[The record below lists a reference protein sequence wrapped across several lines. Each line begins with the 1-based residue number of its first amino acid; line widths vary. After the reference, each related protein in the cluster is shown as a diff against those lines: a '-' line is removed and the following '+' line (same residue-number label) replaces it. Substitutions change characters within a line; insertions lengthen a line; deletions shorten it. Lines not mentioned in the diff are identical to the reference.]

1 MLKFKKQIRKY
12 VGDHEALATVK
23 SKAKERFEV
32 LLARLHELEA
42 LTWREQT
49 RGPTSSRSWS
59 IGPVDDLQ
67 DHPALWILWT
77 KPPDHTIRDD
87 EDAPTLNY
95 ETGSFLTWGLPKNK
109 SGTITLNTD
118 VFTKGKPVFVI
129 EKYHE
134 RDSEGYLLPFNI
146 RFI

>member
-49 RGPTSSRSWS
+49 RGPTASRSWS
-59 IGPVDDLQ
+59 IGPVDD
-67 DHPALWILWT
+67 
-77 KPPDHTIRDD
+77 
-87 EDAPTLNY
+87 
-95 ETGSFLTWGLPKNK
+95 
-109 SGTITLNTD
+109 
-118 VFTKGKPVFVI
+118 PVS
-129 EKYHE
+129 YPH
-134 RDSEGYLLPFNI
+134 
-146 RFI
+146 